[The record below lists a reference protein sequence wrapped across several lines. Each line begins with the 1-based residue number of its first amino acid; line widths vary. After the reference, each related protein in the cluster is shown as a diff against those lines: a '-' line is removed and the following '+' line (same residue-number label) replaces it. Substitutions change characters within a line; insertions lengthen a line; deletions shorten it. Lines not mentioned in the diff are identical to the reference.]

1 MLQKPSVFFT
11 ENNQE
16 YRILNAEVE
25 ANLDEKF
32 NAVVEYMAN
41 NTGKKSDEEIEKL
54 YSESQKL
61 FHDFNF
67 LLKELKYDFY
77 FSKDQV
83 TFLKKLLVEEL
94 EYDVNTAFIAIEVK
108 TLMDSIVLDDFS
120 NDELKPLFI
129 DATEITFI
137 YHLIS
142 PYKVKG
148 LNNNTFIFTDILRKI
163 GASNKLINFYDTL
176 GKDLSNEVMKWI
188 ALFDENVSI
197 EQPQDLDYDK
207 DLMS

>member
-1 MLQKPSVFFT
+1 MLQKPNVFTT
-11 ENNQE
+11 ENNKE
-16 YRILNAEVE
+16 YRILNAELE
-25 ANLDEKF
+25 ANLDNKF

-41 NTGKKSDEEIEKL
+41 NKGKKSDEEIDIL
-54 YSESQKL
+54 YAESQKL
-61 FHDFNF
+61 FHDFNN
-67 LLKELKYDFY
+67 LLKEIKYDFY
-77 FSKDQV
+77 FSKDQIE
-83 TFLKKLLVEEL
+83 FLKNLLVEEL
-94 EYDVNTAFIAIEVK
+94 EYDVNTAFIAIEIK
-108 TLMDSIVLDDFS
+108 TLMDSINLDEFS
-120 NDELKPLFI
+120 NDELRPLLI

-148 LNNNTFIFTDILRKI
+148 LNKNTFIFTDILRKI

-176 GKDLSNEVMKWI
+176 GKDLSTEVMEWV

-197 EQPQDLDYDK
+197 EQPKLDYDK